1 MLPFSKSLSQFH
13 PPDGEFLQELR
24 VFYLQIRH
32 PLAEALLHV
41 QGRGHQS
48 HVDASGPRGIRF
60 GLIPVGRLSDQLVEL
75 VIRQVLVGLP
85 GIRDETPQTPL
96 LGFFFQLALG
106 ILGLAGRIPIC
117 Q

>member
-1 MLPFSKSLSQFH
+1 MFSTSRSDTRLRRLSSTFK
-13 PPDGEFLQELR
+13 DAGTR
-24 VFYLQIRH
+24 VMSM
-32 PLAEALLHV
+32 
-41 QGRGHQS
+41 RG
-48 HVDASGPRGIRF
+48 GPRGIRF

-96 LGFFFQLALG
+96 LGSFFQLALG